1 MNLIK
6 PTCTVAHEY
15 GEKGRCIRCGIMD
28 TEVLARNVK
37 GWNRERRDN
46 YETLRMRGILN
57 FDKTKN
63 RDEFVPM
70 TRDDFITMGKFDA
83 DKFAAYLEYVHADP
97 VRLAAWRTDQR
108 RPKGDPRR
116 LGIAARAAAGIPML
130 NANPTQ
136 IFEALEGKTSARKM
150 RTVKGKLYKRIV
162 VKPDSMY
169 VGKTEGWMERSW
181 TVHQL
186 KYASGLVIVDDQGNE
201 SPKIFPQWSD
211 AASAIRKAGWRI
223 VR

>member
-1 MNLIK
+1 
-6 PTCTVAHEY
+6 
-15 GEKGRCIRCGIMD
+15 MD
-28 TEVLARNVK
+28 TEVLAHNVK
-37 GWNRERRDN
+37 GWKQE
-46 YETLRMRGILN
+46 
-57 FDKTKN
+57 N
-63 RDEFVPM
+63 RDKYELLHKRGMLTDKDFDRTASRDDFVPL
-70 TRDDFITMGKFDA
+70 TRDDFISTGKFDA
-83 DKFAAYLEYVHADP
+83 EKFATYLEYVHSDP
-97 VRLAAWRTDQR
+97 VRLAAWTTDQR

-136 IFEALEGKTSARKM
+136 IFEALEGKHSARKM

-169 VGKTEGWMERSW
+169 VGKTEGWMERVW

-186 KYASGLVIVDDQGNE
+186 KYANGLVIVDDNGNE
-201 SPKIFPQWSD
+201 SPKIFPQWSE

>member
-1 MNLIK
+1 
-6 PTCTVAHEY
+6 
-15 GEKGRCIRCGIMD
+15 MD
-28 TEVLARNVK
+28 TEVLAHNTK
-37 GWNRERRDN
+37 GWKQENRAKFE
-46 YETLRMRGILN
+46 LWHKRGMLTEKQ
-57 FDKTKN
+57 FDRTA
-63 RDEFVPM
+63 
-70 TRDDFITMGKFDA
+70 TRDDFVPLTRDDFVDMGVFDA
-83 DKFAAYLEYVHADP
+83 EKFAAYLEYIHDDP

-108 RPKGDPRR
+108 RIKGDPRR

-162 VKPDSMY
+162 VKPDALY
-169 VGKTEGWMERSW
+169 VGKTEGWMERVW
-181 TVHQL
+181 TIHQL

-211 AASAIRKAGWRI
+211 IAKAIRQAGWRV